1 MLIVQNYTKVLQF
14 ASHLD
19 LWLSFT
25 AFYFSWNFK
34 LPYFPWPPCYW
45 FMQQLCLSCNQ
56 SWLLIAHSC
65 PLFQKIAFGLME
77 VASSGSLI
85 LLTQACSWLTDW
97 HGAIDQLTSPG
108 GPHSGAIWFLSPCE
122 VSAQLLFSWATYL
135 LSFLLSMHCFH
146 YPSSPKCT
154 SSINHLWKH
163 PHLRLWYVID

>member
-19 LWLSFT
+19 LWLFIQL
-25 AFYFSWNFK
+25 FI
-34 LPYFPWPPCYW
+34 FPGILNCLTSPAL
-45 FMQQLCLSCNQ
+45 QATGSRNSLCLSCNQ

-85 LLTQACSWLTDW
+85 LPTQACSWLTDW
-97 HGAIDQLTSPG
+97 HGAIDQLASTW
-108 GPHSGAIWFLSPCE
+108 GPYSGAIWFLSLWE
-122 VSAQLLFSWATYL
+122 VSVQLIFSWATFL
-135 LSFLLSMHCFH
+135 LSFFLAMYCFH
-146 YPSSPKCT
+146 HPSSPKCT

-163 PHLRLWYVID
+163 PHLRLW